1 MAIVSR
7 GEKNEQKCYFKK
19 KLSILRA
26 EIVVLAVS
34 CTITNNSCCLL

>member
-1 MAIVSR
+1 MVIVYK
-7 GEKNEQKCYFKK
+7 GEKNEQKFYLKK

-26 EIVVLAVS
+26 EIIVSAVS